1 MGLALE
7 YVGVAFCTIQGSS
20 ESVHLLRFK
29 EQTNKPGIF
38 ALTTCEKE
46 VATAVA

>member
-1 MGLALE
+1 MCRFL
-7 YVGVAFCTIQGSS
+7 YNPSSS

-38 ALTTCEKE
+38 ALTTTYAGLQEE